1 MKQHLRHE
9 DNCLNCGA
17 IVQERYCSH
26 CGQENT
32 EVKESFNHLLR
43 HFFEDVTHYDSKF
56 FTTIKDLLFKPG
68 FLTREYLVGR
78 RASYLHPIRMYVFC
92 SFIYFLA
99 AFAFSH
105 TEEKGEEAIR
115 ERVVLV
121 AKKEIADSMHQMLEE
136 TDAGN
141 RVDSTKKAVLSA
153 TMTRLKLDSIRESEI
168 EFQLIGNIDYKML
181 KAYDSA
187 QHALPESQRE
197 KGIKPWLY
205 SRWLATIE
213 HNGGEGVVN
222 LLIEKTQHAI
232 PKLMFLLLP
241 LFALLLKLFYDR
253 KKYYYADHA
262 IFSLHFHS
270 AVFLLFLVFTL
281 INKLFPSV
289 EVFTSIFEL
298 ILVIVFLVAALK
310 NAYQQKLSVSIGK
323 ALGLCLVYGIFI
335 VAGFIITSLS
345 ALL

>member
-9 DNCLNCGA
+9 NNCLNCGT

-32 EVKESFNHLLR
+32 EVKESFNHLVR

-56 FTTIKDLLFKPG
+56 FITIKDLVLKPG
-68 FLTREYLVGR
+68 FLTKEYLSGK
-78 RASYLHPIRMYVFC
+78 RASYLHPIRLYVFT
-92 SFIYFLA
+92 SFLYFLA

-105 TEEKGEEAIR
+105 NNEKGEEMIR
-115 ERVVLV
+115 ERMVHV
-121 AKKEIADSMHQMLEE
+121 AKKEIADSMYQMLGE
-136 TDAGN
+136 TTAVN
-141 RVDSTKKAVLSA
+141 KVDSIKKVVLGNTIS
-153 TMTRLKLDSIRESEI
+153 RLKLDSLKREEI

-181 KAYDSA
+181 RAYDSV

-213 HNGGEGVVN
+213 HNGEAVVN
-222 LLIEKTQHAI
+222 ILVEKTQHAI

-241 LFALLLKLFYDR
+241 LFALFLKLFYDR

-270 AVFLLFLVFTL
+270 AVFLLFLLFAL
-281 INKLFPSV
+281 INKVLPSL
-289 EVFTSIFEL
+289 EVFNTILEL
-298 ILVIVFLVAALK
+298 ILVIIFLVVALK
-310 NAYQQKLSVSIGK
+310 NTYQQKTFVSIGK
-323 ALGLCLVYGIFI
+323 ALGLSLLYGIFI
-335 VAGFIITSLS
+335 VAGFITISLS

>member
-9 DNCLNCGA
+9 PNCLNCGT

-32 EVKESFNHLLR
+32 EVKESFNHLVR

-56 FTTIKDLLFKPG
+56 FITIKDLIFKPG
-68 FLTREYLVGR
+68 FLTKEYLSGR
-78 RASYLHPIRMYVFC
+78 RASYLHPIRLYVFT
-92 SFIYFLA
+92 SFLYFLA

-105 TEEKGEEAIR
+105 NNEKREEAVR
-115 ERVVLV
+115 ERMVYI
-121 AKKEIADSMHQMLEE
+121 AKKEIADSLNQMLEE
-136 TDAGN
+136 TTTGN
-141 RVDSTKKAVLSA
+141 KVDSIKKVVLSN
-153 TMTRLKLDSIRESEI
+153 TMSRLKLDSIRAAEI

-205 SRWLATIE
+205 GHWLATIE
-213 HNGGEGVVN
+213 EHGEAVVN
-222 LLIEKTQHAI
+222 LLVEKTQHAI

-241 LFALLLKLFYDR
+241 LFALFLKLFYDR

-270 AVFLLFLVFTL
+270 AVFLFFLLFNL
-281 INKLFPSV
+281 INKVLPSL
-289 EVFTSIFEL
+289 EVFTTILEL
-298 ILVIVFLVAALK
+298 ILVIVFLVIALK
-310 NAYQQKLSVSIGK
+310 NTYQQKTAVSIWKG
-323 ALGLCLVYGIFI
+323 LGLSLLYGVFI